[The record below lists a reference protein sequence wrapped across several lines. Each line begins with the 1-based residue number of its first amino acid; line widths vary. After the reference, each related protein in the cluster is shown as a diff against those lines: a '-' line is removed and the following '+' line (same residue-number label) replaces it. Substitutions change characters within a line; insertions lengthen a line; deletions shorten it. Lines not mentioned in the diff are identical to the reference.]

1 MSAPSPVFVGIDV
14 SKDSLDVF
22 IAASGESVRVANDA
36 SGCQKLIRHLKPLA
50 VSMVVI
56 EATGRYQR
64 RIAADLLLAEIP
76 VAVVNPRQARDFAK
90 SLGKLAKTDA
100 IDAQTLAQFA
110 SLNCLRVCEKRPE
123 NAAILDDRITRRRQV
138 IAMLNA
144 EGNRLAG
151 MIDKKVIRMINQII
165 RVLEQQRED
174 LDREIARLIE
184 SDDDWRGKRDLLQ
197 SVPGVGETT
206 ANSLIAE
213 MPELGKL
220 SREQIAALAGVA
232 PMNHDS
238 GSMRGRRAIKGGRSS
253 VRSALY
259 MAAFNAMRYN
269 PVIERFALRLSDAG
283 KPFKVVIVAAMR
295 KLLIILNT
303 IIKTNTPWRTDLCAA
318 QNA

>member
-1 MSAPSPVFVGIDV
+1 MSAPSSVFVGIDV

-22 IAASGESVRVANDA
+22 IASSGESLRVANDA
-36 SGCQKLIRHLKPLA
+36 SGCQKLIGHLQPLG
-50 VSMVVI
+50 VSMVVM

-64 RIAADLLLAEIP
+64 RIAADLVSADIP

-90 SLGKLAKTDA
+90 SLGRLAKTDA
-100 IDAQTLAQFA
+100 IDAQILAKFA
-110 SLNCLRVCEKRPE
+110 SLNCLRVCEKQPE

-151 MIDKKVIRMINQII
+151 MIDKKVIRMIHQII
-165 RVLEQQRED
+165 RILEQQRED
-174 LDREIARLIE
+174 LDREIAKLIE
-184 SDDDWRGKRDLLQ
+184 SDDDWRGKRDLLT

-206 ANSLIAE
+206 ANGLIAE

-238 GSMRGRRAIKGGRSS
+238 GTLRGKRAIRGGRAAA
-253 VRSALY
+253 RSTLY

-269 PVIERFALRLSDAG
+269 PVIERFTQRLTESG
-283 KPFKVVIVAAMR
+283 KPFKVVITAAMR
-295 KLLIILNT
+295 KLLIILNA
-303 IIKTNTPWRTDLCAA
+303 IIKTNTPWRTEPCVA